1 MKLSNVTVA
10 AAAACPPI
18 CVSAYPKLLI
28 AGSTTVAP
36 TFQDAFVGWGA
47 YIAPLLNVSVMNQAV
62 AQSSLRNTYNS
73 PAWARTLGLVSA
85 GDFVVLEYGLD
96 DEGDPRAPA
105 SKNGS
110 VNLRPSLPGTG
121 DETVTLKYDILQSRV
136 LPNGTIVGIKGT
148 NTTKTEVVHTFGW
161 YLKNM
166 IVDIRDKSGHPI
178 ISSLIPKNWNTTTT
192 GVGNA
197 TTDILPTDYKF
208 RDYAQQVAEELKVD
222 FVDHTYYTL
231 RYLQDLGPVA
241 SKKLYGFSKS
251 GRNGKN
257 LVTDAFTSKAG
268 GKGMLYP
275 IPSLLVTIV
284 ALLTIVL

>member
-1 MKLSNVTVA
+1 MKLSNATMA

-28 AGSTTVAP
+28 TGSTTVAP
-36 TFQDAFVGWGA
+36 TFMDAFVGWGA
-47 YIAPLLNVSVMNQAV
+47 HIAPFLNVSVMNQAV

-73 PAWARTLGLVSA
+73 PAWARTLSLVSA
-85 GDFVVLEYGLD
+85 GDFVVLEYGFD

-105 SKNGS
+105 PKNGT

-121 DETVTLKYDILQSRV
+121 DETVTLKYDVVQSLT
-136 LPNGTIVGIKGT
+136 LPNGTLATIKGK

-166 IVDIRDKSGHPI
+166 IIDIRDKSGHPV
-178 ISSLIPKNWNTTTT
+178 ISSLIPKNWNTTT
-192 GVGNA
+192 GEGNVA
-197 TTDILPTDYKF
+197 TDTLPTDYKF
-208 RDYAQQVAEELKVD
+208 RDYAQQVADELKVD

-231 RYLQDLGPVA
+231 RYLQDLGPVE
-241 SKKLYGFSKS
+241 SRKLYGYSKS

-268 GKGMLYP
+268 GKGMLC
-275 IPSLLVTIV
+275 LL
-284 ALLTIVL
+284 L